1 GMIEEKA
8 GNDRQ
13 AYESFEK
20 SFQVYRA
27 MHLYRD
33 AAGVLP
39 YLISLAERLGK
50 DEEALEYRQ
59 LQEQL
64 QDR

>member
-1 GMIEEKA
+1 MIEEKA
-8 GNDRQ
+8 GNYQQ

-27 MHLYRD
+27 MYLDGD
-33 AAGVLP
+33 AADVLR
-39 YLISLAERLGK
+39 YLISMAERLGK
-50 DEEALEYRQ
+50 DEEALGYRQ